1 MPPAR
6 TPSPPSGGAD
16 YPEESAPRIEE
27 GRVDNLPGD
36 YLGQTRRDSLVSETN
51 TDTADSYVMD
61 LAKDDTETPLRRRR
75 NNSISGS
82 LTSSTMSVLRKD
94 NVWDRYDHVNTVS
107 YRMILFEHLTPNH
120 ANQIHI

>member
-1 MPPAR
+1 M
-6 TPSPPSGGAD
+6 
-16 YPEESAPRIEE
+16 
-27 GRVDNLPGD
+27 DNLPGD